1 MCETLINGEAK
12 LSSSDISCDETK
24 STWRRKITYIH
35 GSVRYMQFFASE
47 PAVWPS
53 VTTRPCCGIYTEL
66 RVVADGH
73 FFFFSR
79 CTLEKERKSKK
90 GKQKK
95 NLSTGTLKRFHNF
108 SSVVL
113 SAWFYLQVSRNRKWV
128 PSYLLQELQE
138 IFPVTF
144 FQRFAVAKAPTLF
157 ILWETIIIYVLD
169 SCDWIIDINVPHSW
183 LFRCQ

>member
-1 MCETLINGEAK
+1 MVRQNWAALTFHVMKLKVPEGARSLIFMDQWDTCSFLRQSLQCDQVWRLGHAAEFTQS
-12 LSSSDISCDETK
+12 LELWQMDI
-24 STWRRKITYIH
+24 
-35 GSVRYMQFFASE
+35 
-47 PAVWPS
+47 
-53 VTTRPCCGIYTEL
+53 
-66 RVVADGH
+66 

-157 ILWETIIIYVLD
+157 ILWETIIINVLD
-169 SCDWIIDINVPHSW
+169 SCDWIIDISVPHSW